1 MFSDPQSVL
10 VCQKEGRSQEG
21 CQHEGLRG
29 RGEHMGYVECID
41 KAITKAV

>member
-29 RGEHMGYVECID
+29 CGEHMEYVECTD